1 MKNLIFVCLL
11 FTLLFSC
18 EQDNNTPVLA
28 GIIDNNMFYQEFN
41 PPLQCTMQTDSTTN
55 SVSGTSSIDINSD
68 GLYDLIFHVKR
79 PISWDEKNNV
89 EYGTYHN
96 ILELNNNLEVVSFK
110 ETYYIGLGQTSE
122 KIWVDALSYEDK
134 IEADNDWSGS
144 NRQIYMWALPTP
156 STMSNGVWYGG
167 ADSERYLGIRIA
179 SDLGHKYG
187 WIKINPTAD
196 NDFTILSFAIEN

>member
-1 MKNLIFVCLL
+1 MKSRIFVCLL

-18 EQDNNTPVLA
+18 EKDNNSPVLA
-28 GIIDNNMFYQEFN
+28 GIIDNNMLYQEFN
-41 PPLQCTMQTDSTTN
+41 PPMQCKMQTDSTTN

-68 GLYDLIFHVKR
+68 GLYDLIFQVKL

-89 EYGTYHN
+89 DYGTYHN

-122 KIWVDALSYEDK
+122 TNWAGALRYEDK
-134 IEADNDWSGS
+134 IEADNDWTGS
-144 NRQIYMWALPTP
+144 NRHIYMWALPTP
-156 STMSNGVWYGG
+156 SPMSNGVWYGG
-167 ADSERYLGIRIA
+167 AHSERYLGIRIA
-179 SDLGHKYG
+179 SDSGYKYG

-196 NDFTILSFAIEN
+196 NDFAILSFAIEN